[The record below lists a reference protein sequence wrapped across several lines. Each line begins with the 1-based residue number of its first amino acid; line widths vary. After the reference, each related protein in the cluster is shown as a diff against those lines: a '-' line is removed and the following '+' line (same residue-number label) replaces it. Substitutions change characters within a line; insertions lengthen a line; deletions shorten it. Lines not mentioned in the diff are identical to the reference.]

1 MDVIIQTVFCA
12 DAEARCCRITDTIGG
27 LVEELDA
34 ELQRR
39 RDLSRHSAPVD
50 AEIMRAPRGTD
61 LTAAASEGRPFS
73 PVLLHPDRQ
82 QNRRLA
88 IADRSGAT
96 WQKDARKHC
105 DIESELILVKNP
117 VLRGELDIA
126 ESEGSR
132 PVQGEIEANR
142 QRCGEL

>member
-88 IADRSGAT
+88 SDRRPIGSHLAERRAETLRHRVRTYPGEEPGT
-96 WQKDARKHC
+96 SQRARYC
-105 DIESELILVKNP
+105 
-117 VLRGELDIA
+117 
-126 ESEGSR
+126 
-132 PVQGEIEANR
+132 
-142 QRCGEL
+142 